1 MNIFTKLKTTG
12 GLTKS
17 EKQIAEFIL
26 KDPVRFLSLS
36 TDKICKECYVSA
48 PTIYRLCTKLNIDG
62 LSDLKVHISASI
74 DDYITG
80 NEEFDFNYPVKQN
93 QTYYEVIK
101 SLETDYTKTIA
112 STRDLFDLDQLR
124 YSVNALKRAEQID
137 IYTSAGNLLF
147 AENFKFQMQEIGVTV
162 NVPEESYMQ
171 QLTAASSNEKH
182 IAILISFGGRSAGIA
197 HLAYNLKKTKTPVIL
212 ITSPDD
218 NPLKKYADYQLYMSY
233 DEHHSNKISSFST
246 RMTLLYI
253 LDTLYTCYYMR
264 DYEENNKKKIR
275 YYHRMTTEDD
285 E

>member
-93 QTYYEVIK
+93 QTYYEVG
-101 SLETDYTKTIA
+101 S
-112 STRDLFDLDQLR
+112 
-124 YSVNALKRAEQID
+124 
-137 IYTSAGNLLF
+137 IYAVEG
-147 AENFKFQMQEIGVTV
+147 
-162 NVPEESYMQ
+162 
-171 QLTAASSNEKH
+171 
-182 IAILISFGGRSAGIA
+182 
-197 HLAYNLKKTKTPVIL
+197 
-212 ITSPDD
+212 ITSPDGRVFG
-218 NPLKKYADYQLYMSY
+218 KMC
-233 DEHHSNKISSFST
+233 HSERRES
-246 RMTLLYI
+246 
-253 LDTLYTCYYMR
+253 
-264 DYEENNKKKIR
+264 
-275 YYHRMTTEDD
+275 
-285 E
+285 